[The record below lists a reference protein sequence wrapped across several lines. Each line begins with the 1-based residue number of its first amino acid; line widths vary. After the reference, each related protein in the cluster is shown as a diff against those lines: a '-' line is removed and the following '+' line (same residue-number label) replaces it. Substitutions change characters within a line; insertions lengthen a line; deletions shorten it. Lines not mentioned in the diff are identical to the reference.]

1 MKNRREDND
10 DDVTVQADRCVTI
23 AIAATIRTAS
33 NDAPDTAAG
42 TNLSANPIIRTLP
55 SSEEPCTAG
64 VGQKLVADESCTSL
78 TGSELC
84 DQTSSQ
90 PTADT
95 PFCRTIT
102 PPCTITVADERR
114 SSEAT
119 AMNDHSISRDSFCQP
134 AKGDPRRLDHAQAAA
149 STVADDAG
157 EETQV
162 RRQTAT
168 EADVGT
174 AGREQPQ
181 DGSDAS
187 STPAADDVVLG
198 RDVDNDDE
206 NKPFPSDHRLALA
219 GSGPT
224 ASSSVYAPFIPKR
237 ACTST
242 KIPRW
247 SSAMTWEENMRA
259 QRLSEARANSLCVP
273 LRALE
278 PKARFRVSLQSS
290 GPIQGAR
297 RHSVVPSTL
306 NSVSAAAAPTSSTVP
321 ESKTQSP
328 YAATDTETQCRPE
341 ENSKNGSNAQINLV
355 STESVTVN
363 ADISTERHESNEK
376 NGNSRDELEK
386 KAGTE
391 RSPAKHFVLP
401 VRKHSAGSS
410 LVGFSVSRNQACAA
424 NVRGNAHTLL
434 GLRSA
439 DRMTITEKRALLSR
453 SISYSGPDPPEE
465 DNFGVLVSPARR
477 RHLSTGT
484 VPTAVGAAQARV
496 IRFFSNVTMQTVEGN
511 ALKQQGRSTA
521 GTTEAEATL
530 KETSLGE
537 MLSTLREG
545 TPASFNESICSQ
557 FFQKEPALSDAN
569 VVRENYTGAAAAD
582 CQLAGTA
589 GGDTTL
595 LAEGE
600 TAKDAEREQETSGEV
615 DETVGSPPSENVLNL
630 PDAILLP
637 RPSPK
642 RRGQERH
649 SEPPF
654 SPDSSPSLREM
665 PEKNVASS
673 ASEEPKVVADGCLVD
688 ADLQV
693 KTSLKGFIHG
703 LSGSISTCSLIV
715 DASPKLAPTV
725 TGGDLD
731 NDVTAAREP
740 NREEDATK
748 SSILGPGKSN
758 LSQALLVTSES
769 AYTASQEYTE
779 YTSSAR
785 YKRKPKDSEGHIGM

>member
-1 MKNRREDND
+1 
-10 DDVTVQADRCVTI
+10 
-23 AIAATIRTAS
+23 
-33 NDAPDTAAG
+33 
-42 TNLSANPIIRTLP
+42 
-55 SSEEPCTAG
+55 
-64 VGQKLVADESCTSL
+64 
-78 TGSELC
+78 
-84 DQTSSQ
+84 
-90 PTADT
+90 
-95 PFCRTIT
+95 
-102 PPCTITVADERR
+102 
-114 SSEAT
+114 
-119 AMNDHSISRDSFCQP
+119 MNDHSISRDSFCQT
-134 AKGDPRRLDHAQAAA
+134 AKGDPRRLDHAPVAA
-149 STVADDAG
+149 SKVADDAG

-162 RRQTAT
+162 RRQGANA
-168 EADVGT
+168 ADVSAADVSA

-198 RDVDNDDE
+198 RDVDKDDE

-219 GSGPT
+219 GSGPR
-224 ASSSVYAPFIPKR
+224 ASSSMNAPFIPKR

-278 PKARFRVSLQSS
+278 PKARFRVPVQSS
-290 GPIQGAR
+290 GPMQGAR
-297 RHSVVPSTL
+297 RHSVVSSTL
-306 NSVSAAAAPTSSTVP
+306 NSVSAAGAPTSSTVP

-328 YAATDTETQCRPE
+328 YAATETEARCRPE
-341 ENSKNGSNAQINLV
+341 ENSKNGSNAQTNLV

-363 ADISTERHESNEK
+363 ADISTESVNADISTESVNTDISTERLESNDK
-376 NGNSRDELEK
+376 KGNSRDELEK

-391 RSPAKHFVLP
+391 RNPAKHFVLS

-410 LVGFSVSRNQACAA
+410 LVNFSVSRNQACAA
-424 NVRGNAHTLL
+424 SVRGNAHTLL
-434 GLRSA
+434 GLRST
-439 DRMTITEKRALLSR
+439 DRITITEKRALLSR
-453 SISYSGPDPPEE
+453 SISYSVPDPPE

-496 IRFFSNVTMQTVEGN
+496 IRFFSNVTMHTVEGKI
-511 ALKQQGRSTA
+511 LKQQGRSTA

-537 MLSTLREG
+537 RLSTLRDG
-545 TPASFNESICSQ
+545 IPAGFNESISSQ
-557 FFQKEPALSDAN
+557 FLQKGPALSPAN
-569 VVRENYTGAAAAD
+569 VVRENYSGAAEAD

-615 DETVGSPPSENVLNL
+615 DETVGSPPPGNVLNL
-630 PDAILLP
+630 PDAIQLP

-649 SEPPF
+649 SKPLY

-673 ASEEPKVVADGCLVD
+673 AREEPKAGADGCLAY

-693 KTSLKGFIHG
+693 NTSLKGFIHG
-703 LSGSISTCSLIV
+703 LSGGIYTRSRIV

-725 TGGDLD
+725 TGADLD
-731 NDVTAAREP
+731 NDVAAALEP
-740 NREEDATK
+740 NREEDATQ

-769 AYTASQEYTE
+769 AYAAAQEYIE

-785 YKRKPKDSEGHIGM
+785 YKRKPKDSEGHLGM

>member
-1 MKNRREDND
+1 MQNRREDND

-23 AIAATIRTAS
+23 AIAASIRTAS
-33 NDAPDTAAG
+33 NDGPETAAG
-42 TNLSANPIIRTLP
+42 TNLSAYPIIRTLP

-64 VGQKLVADESCTSL
+64 VGQRLVADESCTSL

-90 PTADT
+90 PTSDT

-119 AMNDHSISRDSFCQP
+119 AMNDLSISRDSFCQT
-134 AKGDPRRLDHAQAAA
+134 AKGDPRRLDHAQVAA

-162 RRQTAT
+162 RRQTAN
-168 EADVGT
+168 EADVGK
-174 AGREQPQ
+174 AGREQPP

-224 ASSSVYAPFIPKR
+224 ASSSVNAPFIPKR

-247 SSAMTWEENMRA
+247 SSAMSWEENMRA

-278 PKARFRVSLQSS
+278 PKARFRVPVQSS

-306 NSVSAAAAPTSSTVP
+306 NSVSAAGAPTSSTVP

-328 YAATDTETQCRPE
+328 YAATETETRCRPE
-341 ENSKNGSNAQINLV
+341 ENSKNGSNAQTNLI
-355 STESVTVN
+355 STESAN
-363 ADISTERHESNEK
+363 ADISAERRESNEK

-391 RSPAKHFVLP
+391 KSPAKHFVLP

-439 DRMTITEKRALLSR
+439 DRITITDKRALLSR

-496 IRFFSNVTMQTVEGN
+496 IRFFSNVTMHTVEGN
-511 ALKQQGRSTA
+511 VLKQQGRSTA
-521 GTTEAEATL
+521 GTTEAEATP
-530 KETSLGE
+530 KQTSLVE

-545 TPASFNESICSQ
+545 TPASFNESISSQ
-557 FFQKEPALSDAN
+557 FFQKEPVLSAAN
-569 VVRENYTGAAAAD
+569 VVRENYTGAGAAD

-615 DETVGSPPSENVLNL
+615 DETVRSPPLENVLNL

-642 RRGQERH
+642 RRDQERH
-649 SEPPF
+649 SKPLY
-654 SPDSSPSLREM
+654 SPDSSPSLLEM

-673 ASEEPKVVADGCLVD
+673 ASEEPKAVADGYLSY

-703 LSGSISTCSLIV
+703 LSGGISTRSLIV

-740 NREEDATK
+740 NREEDATQ

-769 AYTASQEYTE
+769 AYAASQEYTE